1 MFKIVETARS
11 TGHSPKRV
19 KFLENF
25 KTFLYKTWKE
35 SRNAIF
41 KPKIRII
48 DSIYKCWHNKPDT
61 FGKTA
66 AG

>member
-1 MFKIVETARS
+1 MSAIMNVQNCRNSKN

-19 KFLENF
+19 KFLEKF

-41 KPKIRII
+41 KSKISNRQYIQI
-48 DSIYKCWHNKPDT
+48 L
-61 FGKTA
+61 A
-66 AG
+66 Q